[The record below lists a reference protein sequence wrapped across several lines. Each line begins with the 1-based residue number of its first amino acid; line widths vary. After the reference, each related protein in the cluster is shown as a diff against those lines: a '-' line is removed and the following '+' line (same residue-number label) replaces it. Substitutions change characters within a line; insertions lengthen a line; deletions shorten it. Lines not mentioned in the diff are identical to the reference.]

1 MMASI
6 STTDH
11 RRERSGII
19 IQLAIKMATLH
30 RQRRPRVW
38 SYYLPHSSTVT
49 HLMIPRK
56 LFAAFQSANLNG
68 CRQRMS
74 TKFSSSPTARTI
86 IAQCIIGSSTK
97 NFYLAYGSD
106 IWRMEQFNGGGSV
119 LKNNGSQ
126 LVLNYGGYD
135 SRACFVYCVGGKWQ
149 VGMISPVRERPS
161 SMEDL
166 RRLLEFY
173 VRKEDGGAGRDHVGG
188 DGNNLQ
194 LPIIITTRLNM
205 SWGHAVVGLRYWI
218 SNGNTT
224 TMQGTR
230 KCWFTAVPDIDAVFV
245 WERL

>member
-38 SYYLPHSSTVT
+38 PYYLPHSSTVT
-49 HLMIPRK
+49 HLMIPQK
-56 LFAAFQSANLNG
+56 LFAAFQLANLNG

-173 VRKEDGGAGRDHVGG
+173 ARREDGGAGRDHVGG

-194 LPIIITTRLNM
+194 LPL
-205 SWGHAVVGLRYWI
+205 
-218 SNGNTT
+218 
-224 TMQGTR
+224 
-230 KCWFTAVPDIDAVFV
+230 
-245 WERL
+245 